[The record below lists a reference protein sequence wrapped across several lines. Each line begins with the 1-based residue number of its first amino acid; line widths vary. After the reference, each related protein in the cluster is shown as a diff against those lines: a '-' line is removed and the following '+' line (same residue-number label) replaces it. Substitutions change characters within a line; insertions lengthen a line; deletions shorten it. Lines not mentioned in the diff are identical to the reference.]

1 MKKIP
6 TLLILICLNIPSLS
20 AQDYLIPAADG
31 PFWGYLNK
39 DQQWI
44 IPARFEEALPFV
56 KGMGCVKY
64 YGKWGFIDKQGEWK
78 IDPEFEKAKPFS
90 EQLASVKSYGMWGFI
105 DQKGSWAI
113 DPKYL
118 AVSSFSEGLAVVYNE
133 GGFSYINKK
142 GEWAIDKK
150 FNFAR
155 PFTEGLA
162 SVIQD
167 EEKGYIDFT
176 GRFVIHH
183 NFEKADAFAEGLALV
198 AQNNKYGYINHRGD
212 VMIPLMFKNANHF
225 SEGKASVKIGTRWG
239 YIDKSGELIIE
250 ARYDYAGHFIHGV
263 AVVRQGKQYGMIND
277 LGTWIIEPVYKDL
290 NEMGKTISL
299 EEEIIQ
305 QVESRIRQWEKKGE
319 FEKTSEYLARVTVEN
334 RDLEV
339 KTQTRKVV
347 NELASRY
354 IRFDNMELGLYNADA
369 EMFTLY
375 IPGMMSSLIPVPIQE
390 AVWFKDH
397 WDQAKILNPE
407 FAIHDDQFVLTKFE
421 AGLDKMA
428 YEYDAYRHGIYISNF
443 GGRPQLD
450 NIQISLPE
458 LPIPLDNNYK
468 IVSVGSGGS
477 EVDEDI
483 PVNDIEQDYIFSLV
497 IGNEDYVAY
506 QVGMES
512 SINVDYAENDARIF
526 NEYLRKTLGVPDE
539 NITLLINA
547 TAGQIKQALAKM
559 TALAKAY
566 DGQAEFIFYYAGHGL
581 PDEKTGEP
589 YLMPVD
595 VASSDLAY
603 AIPLQEVYE
612 TFTDY
617 QSGKVTLFLD
627 ACFSGGARNEALLA
641 SRGIRIRP
649 KSPFVMGNLI
659 VYSASSG
666 DQTAYAYDEKSHGM
680 FTYHLLKKIQETR
693 GMVPFGELADYLE
706 KEVNRRSLLVNNRE
720 QEPMVKVSP
729 ILEYTWR
736 NFSFIHQGQVFN
748 E

>member
-1 MKKIP
+1 MI
-6 TLLILICLNIPSLS
+6 LLCFNITSLL

-31 PFWGYLNK
+31 PFWGYIDKN
-39 DQQWI
+39 QQWI
-44 IPARFEEALPFV
+44 VPARFEEALPFV
-56 KGMGCVKY
+56 QGMGCVKY
-64 YGKWGFIDKQGEWK
+64 YGKWGYIDKQGEWK
-78 IDPEFEKAKPFS
+78 IDPRFEKAKPFADH
-90 EQLASVKSYGMWGFI
+90 LASVKSYGMWGFI
-105 DQKGSWAI
+105 DQNGNWAI
-113 DPKYL
+113 DSKYL

-142 GEWAIDKK
+142 GELAIDKK
-150 FNFAR
+150 FTFAK

-162 SVIQD
+162 SVILD
-167 EEKGYIDFT
+167 GEKGYIDFS

-183 NFEKADAFAEGLALV
+183 DFEKADAFAEGLALV
-198 AQNNKYGYINHRGD
+198 VQNKKYGYINHRGD
-212 VMIPLMFKNANHF
+212 LIIPLMFKNANHF
-225 SEGKASVKIGTRWG
+225 SEGKASVKVGNQWG
-239 YIDKSGELIIE
+239 YIDKSGDVMIGSEF
-250 ARYDYAGHFIHGV
+250 DYAGNFTNGV
-263 AVVRQGKQYGMIND
+263 AVVRQNKKYGMID
-277 LGTWIIEPVYKDL
+277 QMGDWVIEPGFEDL

-299 EEEIIQ
+299 EEEIVQ
-305 QVESRIRQWEKKGE
+305 QVEFRIRQWEKKGE
-319 FEKTSEYLARVTVEN
+319 FEKTDEYLARVTTEN
-334 RDLEV
+334 RDREV
-339 KTQTRKVV
+339 KLQTRKVV

-375 IPGMMSSLIPVPIQE
+375 IPGMMSSLIPVPIQN
-390 AVWFKDH
+390 AVWFKDN
-397 WDQAKILNPE
+397 WDLVEIRNPE

-421 AGLDKMA
+421 ARLDEAKYA
-428 YEYDAYRHGIYISNF
+428 YDAYRDGIYISNF
-443 GGRPQLD
+443 GGKPQLD

-458 LPIPLDNNYK
+458 LPIPLDNDRK
-468 IVSVGSGGS
+468 IVSVTPGS
-477 EVDEDI
+477 EVDKDI
-483 PVNDIEQDYIFSLV
+483 PVNDIQQDYIFSLV
-497 IGNEDYVAY
+497 IGNEDYSAY
-506 QVGMES
+506 QVGTES
-512 SINVDYAENDARIF
+512 NINVDYAENDARIF
-526 NEYLRKTLGVPDE
+526 TEYLRKTLGIPDE

-547 TAGQIKQALAKM
+547 TAGQIQQALAKM

-566 DGQAEFIFYYAGHGL
+566 DGEAEFIFYYAGHGL

-595 VASSDLAY
+595 VSSSDLAY
-603 AIPLQEVYE
+603 AIPLQDVYE

-627 ACFSGGARNEALLA
+627 ACFSGGARNEAMLA

-659 VYSASSG
+659 VFSASRG
-666 DQTAYAYDEKSHGM
+666 DQTAYAYKDENHGM
-680 FTYHLLKKIQETR
+680 FTYHLLKKMQETR
-693 GMVPFGELADYLE
+693 GMVPFGELSDYLE